1 MPLPQVNDRL
11 KEVPAQALRTIFAS
25 VGQLLLVADRLRAR
39 AAGQLSGSGDATAA
53 RPSGQI
59 PAAAPPAAAPP
70 ATHAAAAAPPA
81 QDAGDARWRS
91 LDKTGNVR
99 LLDGEEEQDEVL
111 AVPRPAS
118 QATAEPVSAPAEYTP
133 TEVVPAVSLPAEP
146 AAPEAPLA
154 GTAATSPANPTSDVP
169 TPGGLTAD
177 GPVPADV
184 TADEPAPAGVPAPTD
199 LTPDAP
205 APADVPAPADLSPDA
220 PAPAGADLTPAGAAE
235 PAPARLTSAEPANP
249 APADLTPAESAVS
262 PAPAGETLP
271 VPNYDHLT
279 VASLRAR
286 LRVLD
291 TTQVQVLLDYE
302 KAHEGRPAVVTMFER
317 RLTKLSEGS

>member
-25 VGQLLLVADRLRAR
+25 IGQLLLVADRFRAR
-39 AAGQLSGSGDATAA
+39 AAGQLSGSGGVTAA
-53 RPSGQI
+53 RPSDQA
-59 PAAAPPAAAPP
+59 PAAAPPARPAAPAAPP
-70 ATHAAAAAPPA
+70 AP
-81 QDAGDARWRS
+81 DAGDARWRT

-99 LLDGEEEQDEVL
+99 LLDGEEEQEDL
-111 AVPRPAS
+111 AVPGPAS
-118 QATAEPVSAPAEYTP
+118 QVTAEPVSAPAEYTP
-133 TEVVPAVSLPAEP
+133 TEVVPAVSVPAES
-146 AAPEAPLA
+146 AAPEPPLA
-154 GTAATSPANPTSDVP
+154 GTAASSPAGLTPDVP
-169 TPGGLTAD
+169 TPAGLT
-177 GPVPADV
+177 
-184 TADEPAPAGVPAPTD
+184 
-199 LTPDAP
+199 
-205 APADVPAPADLSPDA
+205 ADVPAPADLIPDA
-220 PAPAGADLTPAGAAE
+220 PAPAHV
-235 PAPARLTSAEPANP
+235 PAPADPTPDAP
-249 APADLTPAESAVS
+249 APAEADLTPAEPAPAGFTPAESAAP

-271 VPNYDHLT
+271 VPNYDQLT